1 MTPLAHDQIFQSG
14 CDTVEIAV
22 QALLNYVILD
32 AELESECAVVMVDA
46 ALPEQASKQHVIT
59 DNYLQRDHIALWPEL
74 YAMYLTELEYDLR
87 EPNRL
92 YNCFV
97 NRTDP
102 FRQSWLY
109 QLQRRGWIDQGYVSY
124 NLYMNTRKLK
134 NFPWRTQQEL
144 FQGMFEQGNQ
154 DFAVEHAALANRVP
168 IYNLPGTLEQAIIDS
183 RVTVVLETYID
194 RPDSISLSEKIFRSL
209 QLPRPWLLFA
219 STGAVAHLRRCG
231 FDVLDDVV
239 DHSYDLEPSNALRQ
253 NQILDQVAK
262 WQHIDYNN
270 NLTQRLVTAQKY
282 NKTRLR
288 ELILELPHKLNC
300 IVEQIKQLKGS
311 IA

>member
-1 MTPLAHDQIFQSG
+1 MTPLGQDQIFHSG

-22 QALLNYVILD
+22 QALLNYVIMAAD
-32 AELESECAVVMVDA
+32 LESKCAVVMVDA
-46 ALPEQASKQHVIT
+46 ALPEQAIKQHVIT

-74 YAMYLTELEYDLR
+74 YSMYLTELDYQLR
-87 EPNRL
+87 EPDRL

-109 QLQRRGWIDQGYVSY
+109 QLQRRGWIDLGYVSY

-144 FQGMFEQGNQ
+144 YQGMFEQGNQ
-154 DFAVEHAALANRVP
+154 DFAAEHAALADRVP

-183 RVTVVLETYID
+183 KVTIVLETYID

-209 QLPRPWLLFA
+209 QLPRPWLMFA
-219 STGAVAHLRRCG
+219 SHGAVAHLRRCG

-239 DHSYDLEPSNALRQ
+239 DHSYDLEPNNAQRQ
-253 NQILDQVAK
+253 SLILDQVAK

-270 NLTQRLVTAQKY
+270 SLTQRLLAAQKH

-288 ELILELPHKLNC
+288 ELTLALPHKLNST
-300 IVEQIKQLKGS
+300 VEQIKQLKGS
-311 IA
+311 TA